1 MDFAEMEKIESLLG
15 VRYPALAQAAA
26 LAGSDIPQHE
36 TVVGQSY
43 VSFPALGVS
52 LVLPDNEAVSAIQLH
67 ASEYEGFVGY
77 SGPIPGRLTFEMNR
91 HDVRALLGAPVESGE
106 EKDVILLG
114 GKHAWD
120 SFRLG
125 AIKMHVEY
133 SAGEGP
139 IQLVTITRG

>member
-1 MDFAEMEKIESLLG
+1 MEKIESLLG
-15 VRYPALAQAAA
+15 VRYPDLAQAAA
-26 LAGSDIPQHE
+26 LAGADVPQRE
-36 TVVGQSY
+36 TVVDQSY

-52 LVLPDNEAVSAIQLH
+52 LVLPDNETVSAVQLH
-67 ASEYEGFVGY
+67 ASEHEGFVGY
-77 SGPIPGRLTFEMNR
+77 SGPIPGRLTFGMNR

-114 GKHAWD
+114 RKPAWD
-120 SFRLG
+120 SFKLG

-139 IQLVTITRG
+139 IQLVTITRV